1 MLVVNLGMFKRC
13 MLQTHMDATIN
24 SSFDRFLF
32 CAAEAGSRKSQRFDT

>member
-1 MLVVNLGMFKRC
+1 VLVVNLGMFKRC
-13 MLQTHMDATIN
+13 MFQTHMGATIN